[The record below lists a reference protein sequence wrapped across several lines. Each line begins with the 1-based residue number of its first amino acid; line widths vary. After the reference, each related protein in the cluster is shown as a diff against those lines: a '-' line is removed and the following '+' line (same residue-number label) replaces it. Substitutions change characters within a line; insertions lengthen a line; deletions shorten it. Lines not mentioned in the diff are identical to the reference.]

1 MKDAEIDDPPVAE
14 LLKETLSDVRELVK
28 LEVELAT
35 GEVRRELRSTLHALI
50 AFGAAMVAAVIALAL
65 FAVALVFALGGTAGV
80 AAAVGG
86 GFILAAGV
94 AAAIGY
100 GALPKKPM
108 AETRTRVLSDV
119 QLIKESIA

>member
-1 MKDAEIDDPPVAE
+1 MKHAEIDDPPVSE
-14 LLKETLSDVRELVK
+14 LLKETFSDVRELVK

-35 GEVRRELRSTLHALI
+35 EEVRREMRSTLRALI
-50 AFGAAMVAAVIALAL
+50 ALGVALAAGLVALSL
-65 FAVALVFALGGTAGV
+65 FAMALVFALGGTAGV

-86 GFILAAGV
+86 GFVVV
-94 AAAIGY
+94 AAVAGAIGY
-100 GALPKKPM
+100 GVVPKNPM